1 LKKLVAQINRPGCFE
16 QARGG
21 LDSLP
26 RQSRRLLEDVLD
38 GGGDNA
44 DRSALPGRETDG
56 PSWIKWAG

>member
-1 LKKLVAQINRPGCFE
+1 MAPGTVA
-16 QARGG
+16 
-21 LDSLP
+21 L
-26 RQSRRLLEDVLD
+26 DVLD